1 MNLPDT
7 HTATLERQL
16 GLLTRSQLG
25 AAGVGAETLR
35 WRLGR
40 GWTLVLPQVVSTR
53 PEPLTSSQRLVAAV
67 LEAGLAAMVTGHH
80 ACSWHGLT
88 STRVDRPVEVL
99 VPMTQAA
106 RRVGFITVRRTR
118 RLDVCALR
126 RPPLIVASRAR
137 SVIDAARSARSD
149 DEARAVVIEAAQ
161 RRLVQLAELEHE
173 VEAGATRDSARAR
186 RAVRDVR
193 AGAWSV
199 PEAELL
205 QLCAGSAVLPS
216 VYANPELE
224 APDGAV
230 LVSPDVWVDDI
241 AMALMVHSRAH
252 HARDADWEGTVE
264 QDGALAEHGVIVLAF
279 TAGSVSRDPARVLR
293 RIERAYTSARAS
305 RRERPAV
312 RMAPRGWGLSDR

>member
-7 HTATLERQL
+7 LTATLERQL

-53 PEPLTSSQRLVAAV
+53 PGPLTSSQQLVAAV
-67 LEAGLAAMVTGHH
+67 LEAGLDAMITGHH
-80 ACSWHGLT
+80 ARSWQGLT

-126 RPPLIVASRAR
+126 RPPLIVGSRAR

-161 RRLVQLAELEHE
+161 RRLVQLSELEHE
-173 VEAGATRDSARAR
+173 VEAGAKRDSARAR

-193 AGAWSV
+193 AGAWSL

-205 QLCAGSAVLPS
+205 ELCAGSAVLPRS
-216 VYANPELE
+216 TPTPSSRPPT
-224 APDGAV
+224 APFW
-230 LVSPDVWVDDI
+230 S
-241 AMALMVHSRAH
+241 HR
-252 HARDADWEGTVE
+252 TC
-264 QDGALAEHGVIVLAF
+264 
-279 TAGSVSRDPARVLR
+279 GS
-293 RIERAYTSARAS
+293 TT
-305 RRERPAV
+305 
-312 RMAPRGWGLSDR
+312 

>member
-1 MNLPDT
+1 MSAP
-7 HTATLERQL
+7 RRC
-16 GLLTRSQLG
+16 GG
-25 AAGVGAETLR
+25 A
-35 WRLGR
+35 LGR

-161 RRLVQLAELEHE
+161 RRLVQLSELEHE

-186 RAVRDVR
+186 RALRDVR

-199 PEAELL
+199 PEAQLL
-205 QLCAGSAVLPS
+205 ELCAGSAVLPA
-216 VYANPELE
+216 VYAGLELE
-224 APDGAV
+224 ARNGTV

-264 QDGALAEHGVIVLAF
+264 QGPRSPNTASSCWPSLPARSHVTPDGYS
-279 TAGSVSRDPARVLR
+279 AGSSGPTR
-293 RIERAYTSARAS
+293 RHLA
-305 RRERPAV
+305 AV
-312 RMAPRGWGLSDR
+312 GSDRRCGWPPAAGD

>member
-1 MNLPDT
+1 MNLPDSL
-7 HTATLERQL
+7 TATLERQL

-53 PEPLTSSQRLVAAV
+53 RGPLTSSQQLVAAM
-67 LEAGLAAMVTGHH
+67 LEAGLDAMVTGHH

-173 VEAGATRDSARAR
+173 VEAGATRNSARAR

-205 QLCAGSAVLPS
+205 QLCAGSAVLPA
-216 VYANPELE
+216 VYAGLELE

-230 LVSPDVWVDDI
+230 LVSLDVWVDDI
-241 AMALMVHSRAH
+241 AMALMVHSRAF

-264 QDGALAEHGVIVLAF
+264 QDGVLAEHGVIVLAF
-279 TAGSVSRDPARVLR
+279 TAGSVSRDAARVLR
-293 RIERAYTSARAS
+293 RIERAYTSALAS
-305 RRERPAV
+305 RRERPTV
-312 RMAPRGWGLSDR
+312 RMAPRGCGLSDR

>member
-1 MNLPDT
+1 
-7 HTATLERQL
+7 
-16 GLLTRSQLG
+16 
-25 AAGVGAETLR
+25 
-35 WRLGR
+35 
-40 GWTLVLPQVVSTR
+40 
-53 PEPLTSSQRLVAAV
+53 
-67 LEAGLAAMVTGHH
+67 MVTGHH

-173 VEAGATRDSARAR
+173 VEAGATRNSARAR

-216 VYANPELE
+216 VYANPQLE

-241 AMALMVHSRAH
+241 AMALMCTHAPSTHATPTGRARSSR
-252 HARDADWEGTVE
+252 TVRSPSTASSCWPSLPA
-264 QDGALAEHGVIVLAF
+264 QSHVTPQGYF
-279 TAGSVSRDPARVLR
+279 AGSSGPTRRHVPAGGSGR
-293 RIERAYTSARAS
+293 RC
-305 RRERPAV
+305 
-312 RMAPRGWGLSDR
+312 G

>member
-161 RRLVQLAELEHE
+161 RRLVQLSELEHE
-173 VEAGATRDSARAR
+173 VEAGATRNSARAR

-205 QLCAGSAVLPS
+205 ELCAGSAVLPA

-279 TAGSVSRDPARVLR
+279 TAGSVSRDPGRVLR
-293 RIERAYTSARAS
+293 RIERAYTSALGS
-305 RRERPAV
+305 SRERPAV